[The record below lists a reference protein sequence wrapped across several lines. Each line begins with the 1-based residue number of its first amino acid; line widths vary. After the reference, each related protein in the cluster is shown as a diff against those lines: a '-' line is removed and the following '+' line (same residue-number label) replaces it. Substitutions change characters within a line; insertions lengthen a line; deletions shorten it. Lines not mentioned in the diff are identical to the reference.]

1 MRTFH
6 DFRNEVSAGKLKNV
20 YYIAAIDNYFL
31 SRAGEILREKL
42 FGSKDNKEN
51 FFLKYADETPMQ
63 ELFDLTSG
71 GASLF
76 SSQKLVIVKR
86 CEKYSRKLSE
96 FIEKTK
102 VTAEDSYIL
111 YAFDTSFVY
120 EKKLD
125 EVKGIDFYDFSELP
139 QRELYNWVKE
149 EFSTRNIS
157 INNDALDLFITSVP
171 ASLELLNTEIEKI
184 SNYDFEGN
192 EPLLTKEIILQF
204 IGYDREYSPDEL
216 MTAIIKKDQNRAF
229 SILNNLLNSKGLNEV
244 YLLSTISNY
253 YMDLL
258 SFKTPGLDAVDNR
271 TLYQKYKMWGDRVK
285 FAKNYHKST
294 SINSLEK
301 AFSKIID
308 TDKKLKTSMLDPKI
322 LMTSLVDELINA

>member
-1 MRTFH
+1 MRTFQ
-6 DFRNEVSAGKLKNV
+6 DFRKEVSAGKLKNV

-31 SRAGEILREKL
+31 SKAGEILREKL
-42 FGSKDNKEN
+42 FGSKESKEN

-76 SSQKLVIVKR
+76 STQKLVIVKR

-96 FIEKTK
+96 FMEKSR
-102 VTAEDSYIL
+102 VPAEDSYIL
-111 YAFDTSFVY
+111 YAFETSFVY

-125 EVKGIDFYDFSELP
+125 EIKGIDFYDFSDLP
-139 QRELYNWVKE
+139 HRELYDWVKG
-149 EFSTRNIS
+149 EFESKS
-157 INNDALDLFITSVP
+157 IQINTDALDLFITSVP
-171 ASLELLNTEIEKI
+171 ASLDLLNTEIEKI
-184 SNYDFEGN
+184 SNYDFEGK

-216 MTAIIKKDQNRAF
+216 MTAIVKKDQNKAF
-229 SILNNLLNSKGLNEV
+229 AILNNLLNSKGLNEV

-253 YMDLL
+253 YMDMF
-258 SFKTPGLDAVDNR
+258 SFKSQGLDSIDSR

-285 FAKNYHKST
+285 FAKNYHKLLNT
-294 SINSLEK
+294 SSLERSF
-301 AFSKIID
+301 AKIID

-322 LMTSLVDELINA
+322 LMTSLVNELINA